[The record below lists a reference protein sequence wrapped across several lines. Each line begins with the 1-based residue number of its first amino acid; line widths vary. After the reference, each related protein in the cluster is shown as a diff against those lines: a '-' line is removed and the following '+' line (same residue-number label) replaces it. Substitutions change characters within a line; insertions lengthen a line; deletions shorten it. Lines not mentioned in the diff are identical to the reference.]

1 MDDARLRTAEETIA
15 HLLRA
20 VEDLSDTVARQA
32 RQIELFE
39 RRLAMLLER
48 AAEAEA
54 QGGAILIADERP
66 PHW

>member
-1 MDDARLRTAEETIA
+1 MDETRIRTAEETIA

-20 VEDLSDTVARQA
+20 LEDLSDTVTRQG
-32 RQIELFE
+32 RQIDLLE
-39 RRLAMLLER
+39 RRVQMLLER

-54 QGGAILIADERP
+54 QGGAVVIGDERP